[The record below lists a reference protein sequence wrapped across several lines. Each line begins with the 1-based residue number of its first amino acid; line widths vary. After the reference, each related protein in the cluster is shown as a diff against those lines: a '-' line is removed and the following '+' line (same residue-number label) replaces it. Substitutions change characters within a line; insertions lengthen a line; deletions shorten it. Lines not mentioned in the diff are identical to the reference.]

1 MKRLDRCGRTLAM
14 LVTASGRNTTRE
26 LAQEELAQEELA
38 QEELRRAVRYGENV
52 AG

>member
-26 LAQEELAQEELA
+26 LAQEELAQEEL
-38 QEELRRAVRYGENV
+38 RRAVRYGENV